1 MGKGKNRNIFMFALN
16 NKAMILT
23 VLMLIVSV
31 ILTSGTSLTVQ
42 NMTGVMRQISVL
54 AIISIGFTIILAG
67 GMMDLSV
74 GNVVSLCGICYGL
87 ASKAFPLW
95 VAIILAILVGVTCE
109 FLNGIMIRAFHL
121 PFFVL
126 TLATGQ
132 IFKGI
137 AEIITDGKSVGGLG
151 AGVKFLGQGR
161 VFGFLP
167 MPFMIMI
174 VVVLLMAI
182 LLGRTTYGRHVLAAG
197 GNPAAAEVSGIRV
210 GFINITTLMI
220 GGICFGMGSVVLTGR
235 VASAIPT
242 AGDNY
247 LMDSI
252 AAVVIGGTPMHGGKA
267 KVIGT
272 LFGVALIGVIN
283 NMLNLLNISSYWQWV
298 CKGVIIIIAIILDS
312 MTDRVFKSQKS

>member
-1 MGKGKNRNIFMFALN
+1 MDKGKKQNALMLVLN

-23 VLMLIVSV
+23 ILMLIVSIV
-31 ILTSGTSLTVQ
+31 LTAGASATGQ
-42 NMTGVMRQISVL
+42 NVAGVLRQISVL

-74 GNVVSLCGICYGL
+74 GNIVSLCGICYGL
-87 ASKAFPLW
+87 SSKLLPLAA
-95 VAIILAILVGVTCE
+95 AIILTVLIGVACE
-109 FLNGIMIRAFHL
+109 FFNGAMIQAFRL
-121 PFFVL
+121 PYFIL

-132 IFKGI
+132 IYKGF
-137 AEIITDGKSVGGLG
+137 AEIITDGKSVGGLSDQ
-151 AGVKFLGQGR
+151 VKFIGQGKIL
-161 VFGFLP
+161 GFIP
-167 MPFMIMI
+167 MPFFIMVI
-174 VVVLLMAI
+174 VVLLMAV
-182 LLGRTTYGRHVLAAG
+182 LLGKTTYGRHVLAAG
-197 GNPAAAEVSGIRV
+197 GNAAAAEVSGIRV
-210 GFINITTLMI
+210 GFIHITALMI
-220 GGICFGMGSVVLTGR
+220 GGICFALGSVVLTGR

-283 NMLNLLNISSYWQWV
+283 NTLNLLNISSYWQWV
-298 CKGVIIIIAIILDS
+298 CKGAIIIVAIVLDS
-312 MTDRVFKSQKS
+312 MTDKLFQSQKA

>member
-1 MGKGKNRNIFMFALN
+1 MFVLN

-23 VLMLIVSV
+23 ILLLVISF
-31 ILTSGTSLTVQ
+31 ILTEGMAATGHNVA
-42 NMTGVMRQISVL
+42 GVMRQISVL

-74 GNVVSLCGICYGL
+74 GNVVSLCGILYGITSKVLPLGL
-87 ASKAFPLW
+87 ALLLT
-95 VAIILAILVGVTCE
+95 VLAGVLCE
-109 FLNGIMIRAFHL
+109 FLNGVLIRAFRL

-132 IFKGI
+132 VFKGI
-137 AEIITDGKSVGGLG
+137 AYIITDGKSIGGLRE
-151 AGVKFLGQGR
+151 GVKFLGQGQIL
-161 VFGFLP
+161 GFLP
-167 MPFMIMI
+167 MPFFIMI
-174 VVVLLMAI
+174 LVVLLMAVV
-182 LLGRTTYGRHVLAAG
+182 LGRTTYGRHVLAAG
-197 GNPAAAEVSGIRV
+197 GNAQAAEVSGIRV

-220 GGICFGMGSVVLTGR
+220 GGVCFGLGAAILTGR

-272 LFGVALIGVIN
+272 LFGVALIGIIN

-298 CKGVIIIIAIILDS
+298 CKGIIIIVAIVLDS
-312 MTDRVFKSQKS
+312 MTDRFFSIKKA

>member
-1 MGKGKNRNIFMFALN
+1 MEKKGPARGLMFALN
-16 NKAMILT
+16 NKAILLT
-23 VLMLIVSV
+23 ILMLLVS
-31 ILTSGTSLTVQ
+31 ITLTGGASLSGN

-54 AIISIGFTIILAG
+54 AIISIGYTIILAG

-74 GNVVSLCGICYGL
+74 GNIVSLCGICYGM
-87 ASKAFPLW
+87 ASKVLPLW
-95 VAIILAILVGVTCE
+95 VAILIAILVGVACE
-109 FLNGIMIRAFHL
+109 FVNGVMIRAFRL

-132 IFKGI
+132 IYKGL
-137 AEIITDGKSVGGLG
+137 AEIITDGKSVGGLSD
-151 AGVKFLGQGR
+151 AVKFIGQGR
-161 VFGFLP
+161 IFRVIP
-167 MPFMIMI
+167 MPFFIMI
-174 VVVLLMAI
+174 IIVILMAV

-197 GNPAAAEVSGIRV
+197 GNPSAAEVSGIRV
-210 GFINITTLMI
+210 SFINITTLMI
-220 GGICFGMGSVVLTGR
+220 GGVCFGIGSAVLTGR

-267 KVIGT
+267 KVVGT
-272 LFGVALIGVIN
+272 LFGVALIGIIN

-298 CKGVIIIIAIILDS
+298 CKGFIIIVAIVLDS
-312 MTDRVFKSQKS
+312 ITDRVFKSQKA

>member
-1 MGKGKNRNIFMFALN
+1 MKRGTCRGALMFALN

-23 VLMLIVSV
+23 VMMLLISV
-31 ILTSGTSLTVQ
+31 ILTSRTSLTAQ

-74 GNVVSLCGICYGL
+74 GNVVSLCGICYGI
-87 ASKAFPLW
+87 ASKSVPLW
-95 VAIILAILVGVTCE
+95 AAIVLAVMVGVGCE
-109 FLNGIMIRAFHL
+109 FFNGIMIRAFRL

-132 IFKGI
+132 IFKGA
-137 AEIITDGKSVGGLG
+137 AEIITDGKSVGGLNSQ
-151 AGVKFLGQGR
+151 VKFLGQGR
-161 VFGFLP
+161 IFGFLP
-167 MPFMIMI
+167 MPFAVMII
-174 VVVLLMAI
+174 VVLLMAV

-197 GNPAAAEVSGIRV
+197 GNPGAAEVSGIRV

-220 GGICFGMGSVVLTGR
+220 GGICFGLGAAVLTGR

-298 CKGVIIIIAIILDS
+298 CKGIIIIIAIILDS
-312 MTDRVFKSQKS
+312 MTDRVFKTQKA

>member
-1 MGKGKNRNIFMFALN
+1 MDKGKNRNILMFALN

-23 VLMLIVSV
+23 VLMLIISV

-95 VAIILAILVGVTCE
+95 AAIILAILVGVTCE
-109 FLNGIMIRAFHL
+109 FFNGIMIRAFHL

-161 VFGFLP
+161 ILGFFP

-298 CKGVIIIIAIILDS
+298 CKGVIIILAIILDS